1 MKIFAYGSIPKDG
14 GTFTFYQNLRQ
25 GLRQYGWDMRCV
37 TVGETENAGWD
48 NAFADEG
55 CVRLAP
61 READLKKQSMAFA
74 EWCKNNNASVVM
86 PINSRAI
93 IASLPHLPPDTR
105 IVTRCAD
112 STDEGYR
119 RATYAKE
126 RIARVVAVTPRHVE
140 DLPEKYGIQREK
152 IALIPHGIDLTPY
165 AQIQRQ
171 PSAMPAMLRIAFVGR
186 LHEQKGILYIPG
198 ILQIL
203 EVQGIGYH
211 LTIAGSG
218 MHQDILQE
226 KMKTSIQ
233 AGNVTFLGTVPREQ
247 IPGVL
252 AQADISL
259 FLSHHEGFG
268 FALIEGMA
276 AGCVPVASL
285 LPGVSDFIV
294 ENGKTGFL
302 SPVGDIDRF
311 AASII
316 ALHHD
321 RQRMHDMGN
330 AAAQAVHER
339 FSQER
344 MAAEYARLLD
354 SVMAMPLIELP
365 PRPWG
370 QFVEPMI
377 DPRRWHSFVPRSFKQ
392 FARRILHRLR

>member
-1 MKIFAYGSIPKDG
+1 MSKIFAYGSTPKDG

-37 TVGETENAGWD
+37 TVGKQENAGWD
-48 NAFADEG
+48 DAFADDG
-55 CVRLAP
+55 CLRIVP
-61 READLKKQSMAFA
+61 GEADLKRQSMAFA
-74 EWCKNNNASVVM
+74 EWCRGSNVSVVM
-86 PINSRAI
+86 PINSRPI
-93 IASLPHLPPDTR
+93 IAALPHLLTNLR

-119 RATYAKE
+119 RATYANE
-126 RIARVVAVTPRHVE
+126 RISRVVAVTPRHVE
-140 DLPEKYGIQREK
+140 DLPKNYAINPEK

-165 AQIQRQ
+165 AKIQRETSEILQ
-171 PSAMPAMLRIAFVGR
+171 IAFVGR

-198 ILQIL
+198 ILHIL
-203 EVQGIGYH
+203 EKQGIAYH

-218 MHQDILQE
+218 MHQDILQD

-233 AGNVTFLGTVPREQ
+233 AGRVRFLGTIPREQ

-285 LPGVSDFIV
+285 LLGVTDFIV

-302 SPVGDIDRF
+302 CPVGDVLGF

-316 ALHHD
+316 ELQRDRERLHE
-321 RQRMHDMGN
+321 MGE
-330 AAAQAVHER
+330 AAAQAVRER

-344 MAAEYARLLD
+344 MATEYARLLD
-354 SVMAMPLIELP
+354 SVMTMAPIGLP
-365 PRPWG
+365 PRPWD

-392 FARRILHRLR
+392 FARRVLHRLT